1 MYEENKIEE
10 AEKEKKKLEQFQRNR
25 HSEFNNKNVIYE
37 PVYFKMKENSLS
49 NDEIYEY
56 KGNYFENREKKQFE
70 KEFDI
75 FMIRENKNKEI
86 IENN

>member
-1 MYEENKIEE
+1 MNEN
-10 AEKEKKKLEQFQRNR
+10 N
-25 HSEFNNKNVIYE
+25 
-37 PVYFKMKENSLS
+37 LS

>member
-1 MYEENKIEE
+1 M
-10 AEKEKKKLEQFQRNR
+10 LFMNR
-25 HSEFNNKNVIYE
+25 FILN
-37 PVYFKMKENSLS
+37 
-49 NDEIYEY
+49 EY

-70 KEFDI
+70 NEFDI